1 MFFQIAWRNIWR
13 NSRRTVVILI
23 AVIIG
28 VWGMI
33 FLGALMRGMVDG
45 MITNGIA
52 TLTGNLQIHQ
62 QAYRRDPTI
71 DNSMEAVPEIE
82 KALAELLPPGG
93 KYVERIR
100 VNAIVSNAR
109 HSTGMTLV
117 GIQPEKEKGVS
128 FIGNGVVA
136 GRYLAPGDKYDI
148 IVGQA
153 ILDKFETKI
162 GHKLVLMS
170 QDTEKQIASQAFTIV
185 GVFRAG
191 MEETEKN
198 YVFITLSAAKHML
211 KLGKGISEI
220 SISLPERGLEEK
232 IKDKFNRQFGAKGLK
247 AETWKNLLPLLRAYL
262 GVLDGFMQIWN
273 LVIFTAM
280 SFGIV
285 NTTLMAVYER
295 MREFGLLKA
304 LGMKPFWIIKS
315 VLTESFI
322 VLLIGAA
329 IGNIIG
335 LVFVYVISHTGINLS
350 ALAAGAEKWGI
361 PSIIYPVIALKDAV
375 VANFI
380 VVVVGLAVSAYPA
393 LKAARF
399 TPVQAMLRN

>member
-1 MFFQIAWRNIWR
+1 MFFLMAWRNIWR
-13 NSRRTVVILI
+13 NPRRTTVILA
-23 AVIIG
+23 AVVIG

-62 QAYRRDPTI
+62 QAYRRNPTI
-71 DNSMEAVPEIE
+71 DNIMRAVPEIE
-82 KALAELLPPGG
+82 KTLAELLPPGG
-93 KYVERIR
+93 RYVQRIR
-100 VNAIVSNAR
+100 VNAIASNAR
-109 HSTGMTLV
+109 HSTGVTLV
-117 GIQPEKEKGVS
+117 GIQPAKEKGVS

-136 GRYLAPGDKYDI
+136 GKYLAPGDKYDI

-153 ILDKFETKI
+153 FLDKFETQI

-170 QDTEKQIASQAFTIV
+170 QDTDKQIVSQAFTIV
-185 GVFRAG
+185 GVFKAG

-198 YVFITLSAAKHML
+198 YVFVSLSAAKHML
-211 KLGKGISEI
+211 KLGKEISEI
-220 SISLPERGLEEK
+220 SVSLPERGLEEK

-247 AETWKNLLPLLRAYL
+247 AETWKNLLPLLKAYL
-262 GVLDGFMQIWN
+262 DVLDGFMHVWN

-285 NTTLMAVYER
+285 NTTLMAIFER

-304 LGMKPFWIIKS
+304 LGMKPFWIIKG
-315 VLTESFI
+315 VLIESFI
-322 VLLIGAA
+322 VLLIGTG
-329 IGNIIG
+329 IGNILGFI
-335 LVFVYVISHTGINLS
+335 FVYVIGHTGINLT

-361 PSIIYPVIALKDAV
+361 PNIIYPVMALKDIV
-375 VANFI
+375 VANSI
-380 VVVVGLAVSAYPA
+380 VLVLGLVVSAYPA
-393 LKAARF
+393 IKAARF
-399 TPVQAMLRN
+399 RPVQAMLMD